1 LPESASGPL
10 TLTQRSST
18 PPPGAPEPWLR
29 LCLGADERFRLR
41 GHRRSA
47 CGRDL
52 VLQLERGEPLL
63 PGEWLSGRTGDPP
76 VRVEAAAEPLLVVRA
91 SDPLDLLRAAYHL
104 GNRHVALEVRCGELR
119 LLEDSVLADLLEQ
132 RGLELERRLAPFL
145 PEAGAYPAGGGHRH
159 RHADGDGDGHG
170 HDHLHGHAQDHNH
183 NHSHSHSESHSHND
197 PDQVCGLD
205 HDHRPVQGH
214 RHGSTHG

>member
-10 TLTQRSST
+10 TLTRRSST
-18 PPPGAPEPWLR
+18 PPPGAPEPGLR
-29 LCLGADERFRLR
+29 LPLGADERTRLR

-91 SDPLDLLRAAYHL
+91 SDPLDLLRAAHHL

-119 LLEDSVLADLLEQ
+119 LLEDSVLADLLKQ

-145 PEAGAYPAGGGHRH
+145 PEAGAYPAGGGH
-159 RHADGDGDGHG
+159 G
-170 HDHLHGHAQDHNH
+170 HDHLHGHAQD
-183 NHSHSHSESHSHND
+183 HSHSHSESHSHND

>member
-1 LPESASGPL
+1 MPESASGPL

-52 VLQLERGEPLL
+52 VLQLERGEPLQ
-63 PGEWLSGRTGDPP
+63 PGEWLSGAPGDPP

-104 GNRHVALEVRCGELR
+104 GNRHVALEVCAGELR
-119 LLEDSVLADLLEQ
+119 LLEDSVLADLLAQ
-132 RGLELERRLAPFL
+132 RGLELEHRQAPFL
-145 PEAGAYPAGGGHRH
+145 PEAGAYAAAGGHRH
-159 RHADGDGDGHG
+159 SHG
-170 HDHLHGHAQDHNH
+170 HDHDHDH
-183 NHSHSHSESHSHND
+183 DHD
-197 PDQVCGLD
+197 PGRGLD
-205 HDHRPVQGH
+205 HDHGPSPADH
-214 RHGSTHG
+214 PTHG

>member
-52 VLQLERGEPLL
+52 VLQLERGEPLQ
-63 PGEWLSGRTGDPP
+63 PGEWLSGAPGDPP

-104 GNRHVALEVRCGELR
+104 GNRHVALEVCAGELR

-132 RGLELERRLAPFL
+132 RGLELEHRQAPFL
-145 PEAGAYPAGGGHRH
+145 PEAGAYAAAGGHRH
-159 RHADGDGDGHG
+159 GHG
-170 HDHLHGHAQDHNH
+170 HDHDHDH
-183 NHSHSHSESHSHND
+183 DHD
-197 PDQVCGLD
+197 PGRGLD
-205 HDHRPVQGH
+205 HDHGPSPADH
-214 RHGSTHG
+214 PTHG

>member
-52 VLQLERGEPLL
+52 VLQLERGEPLQ
-63 PGEWLSGRTGDPP
+63 PGEWLSGAPGDPP

-104 GNRHVALEVRCGELR
+104 GNRHVALEVCASELR
-119 LLEDSVLADLLEQ
+119 LLEDSVLADLLAQ
-132 RGLELERRLAPFL
+132 RGLELEHRQAPFL
-145 PEAGAYPAGGGHRH
+145 PEAGAYAAAGGHRH
-159 RHADGDGDGHG
+159 SHG
-170 HDHLHGHAQDHNH
+170 HDHDHDHDHGHDHDH
-183 NHSHSHSESHSHND
+183 D
-197 PDQVCGLD
+197 PGRGLD
-205 HDHRPVQGH
+205 HDHGPSPADH
-214 RHGSTHG
+214 PTHG

>member
-52 VLQLERGEPLL
+52 VLQLERGEPLQ
-63 PGEWLSGRTGDPP
+63 PGEWLSGAPGDPP

-104 GNRHVALEVRCGELR
+104 GNRHVALEVCADELR

-132 RGLELERRLAPFL
+132 RGLELEHRQAPFL
-145 PEAGAYPAGGGHRH
+145 PEAGAYAAAGGHRH
-159 RHADGDGDGHG
+159 GPGPG
-170 HDHLHGHAQDHNH
+170 HDHDHDH
-183 NHSHSHSESHSHND
+183 D
-197 PDQVCGLD
+197 PGRGLD
-205 HDHRPVQGH
+205 HDHDPSPADH
-214 RHGSTHG
+214 PTHG

>member
-18 PPPGAPEPWLR
+18 RPPGAQEPVLR
-29 LCLGADERFRLR
+29 LSLGADERFRLR

-52 VLQLERGEPLL
+52 VLQLERGEPLQ
-63 PGEWLSGRTGDPP
+63 PGEWLSGAPGDPP

-91 SDPLDLLRAAYHL
+91 SNPLDLLRAAYHL
-104 GNRHVALEVRCGELR
+104 GNRHVALEVCAGELR

-132 RGLELERRLAPFL
+132 RGLELEHRQAPFL
-145 PEAGAYPAGGGHRH
+145 PEAGAYAAAGGHRH
-159 RHADGDGDGHG
+159 GHG
-170 HDHLHGHAQDHNH
+170 HNHGHADHDH
-183 NHSHSHSESHSHND
+183 D
-197 PDQVCGLD
+197 PGRGLD
-205 HDHRPVQGH
+205 HDHGPSPADH
-214 RHGSTHG
+214 PTHG

>member
-52 VLQLERGEPLL
+52 LLQLERGEPLQ
-63 PGEWLSGRTGDPP
+63 PGEWLSGAPGDPP

-104 GNRHVALEVRCGELR
+104 GNRHVALEVCAGELR

-132 RGLELERRLAPFL
+132 RGLELEHRQAPFL
-145 PEAGAYPAGGGHRH
+145 PEAGAYAAAGGHRH
-159 RHADGDGDGHG
+159 SHG
-170 HDHLHGHAQDHNH
+170 
-183 NHSHSHSESHSHND
+183 
-197 PDQVCGLD
+197 PD
-205 HDHRPVQGH
+205 HDHGPSPADH
-214 RHGSTHG
+214 PNHG

>member
-1 LPESASGPL
+1 MSEFASGPL

-52 VLQLERGEPLL
+52 VLQLERGEPLQ
-63 PGEWLSGRTGDPP
+63 PGEWLSGAPGDPP

-104 GNRHVALEVRCGELR
+104 GNRHVALEVCAGELR

-132 RGLELERRLAPFL
+132 RGLALERCQAPFL
-145 PEAGAYPAGGGHRH
+145 PEAGAYAAAGGHRH
-159 RHADGDGDGHG
+159 GPG
-170 HDHLHGHAQDHNH
+170 HDHDHDH
-183 NHSHSHSESHSHND
+183 D
-197 PDQVCGLD
+197 PGRGLD
-205 HDHRPVQGH
+205 HDHDPSPADH
-214 RHGSTHG
+214 PTHG

>member
-10 TLTQRSST
+10 TLTQRSSA

-29 LCLGADERFRLR
+29 LCLGAAERWRLR

-52 VLQLERGEPLL
+52 VLQLERGEPLQ
-63 PGEWLSGRTGDPP
+63 PGEWLSGAPGDPP

-104 GNRHVALEVRCGELR
+104 GNRHVALEVRSGELR
-119 LLEDSVLADLLEQ
+119 LLEDSVLADLLKQ
-132 RGLELERRLAPFL
+132 RGLELECRLAPFL
-145 PEAGAYPAGGGHRH
+145 PEAGAYPAGGGH
-159 RHADGDGDGHG
+159 G
-170 HDHLHGHAQDHNH
+170 HDHLHGHAQD
-183 NHSHSHSESHSHND
+183 HSHSHSESHSHND
-197 PDQVCGLD
+197 PEDQVCGLD

>member
-18 PPPGAPEPWLR
+18 RPPGAQEPVLR
-29 LCLGADERFRLR
+29 LSLGADERFRLR

-52 VLQLERGEPLL
+52 LLQLERGEPLQ
-63 PGEWLSGRTGDPP
+63 PGEWLSGAPGDPP

-104 GNRHVALEVRCGELR
+104 GNRHVALEVSAGELR

-132 RGLELERRLAPFL
+132 RGLELEHRQAPFL
-145 PEAGAYPAGGGHRH
+145 PEAGAYAAAGGHRH
-159 RHADGDGDGHG
+159 GHG
-170 HDHLHGHAQDHNH
+170 HNHGHADHDH
-183 NHSHSHSESHSHND
+183 D
-197 PDQVCGLD
+197 PGRGLD
-205 HDHRPVQGH
+205 HDHGPSPADH
-214 RHGSTHG
+214 PTHG

>member
-1 LPESASGPL
+1 MPESASGPL
-10 TLTQRSST
+10 TLTQRSSA

-52 VLQLERGEPLL
+52 VLQLERGEPLQ
-63 PGEWLSGRTGDPP
+63 PGEWLSGAPGDPP

-104 GNRHVALEVRCGELR
+104 GNRHVALEVCAGELR

-132 RGLELERRLAPFL
+132 RGLELEHRQAPFL
-145 PEAGAYPAGGGHRH
+145 PEAGAYAAAGGHRH
-159 RHADGDGDGHG
+159 SHGPG
-170 HDHLHGHAQDHNH
+170 HDHDHDH
-183 NHSHSHSESHSHND
+183 D
-197 PDQVCGLD
+197 PGRGLD
-205 HDHRPVQGH
+205 HDHGPSPADQP
-214 RHGSTHG
+214 THG

>member
-52 VLQLERGEPLL
+52 VLQLERGEPLQ
-63 PGEWLSGRTGDPP
+63 PGEWLSGAPGDPP

-104 GNRHVALEVRCGELR
+104 GNRHVALEVCAGELR

-132 RGLELERRLAPFL
+132 RGLELEHRQAPFL
-145 PEAGAYPAGGGHRH
+145 PEAGAYAAAGGHRH
-159 RHADGDGDGHG
+159 GHG
-170 HDHLHGHAQDHNH
+170 HDHDHDH
-183 NHSHSHSESHSHND
+183 D
-197 PDQVCGLD
+197 PGRGLD
-205 HDHRPVQGH
+205 HDHGPSPADH
-214 RHGSTHG
+214 PTHG

>member
-52 VLQLERGEPLL
+52 VLQLERGEPLQ
-63 PGEWLSGRTGDPP
+63 PGEWLSGAPGDPP

-104 GNRHVALEVRCGELR
+104 GNRHVALEVCAGELR
-119 LLEDSVLADLLEQ
+119 LLEDSVLADLLAQ
-132 RGLELERRLAPFL
+132 RGLELEHRQAPFL
-145 PEAGAYPAGGGHRH
+145 PEAGAYAAAGGHRH
-159 RHADGDGDGHG
+159 SHDHDHDHG
-170 HDHLHGHAQDHNH
+170 HDPGRG
-183 NHSHSHSESHSHND
+183 
-197 PDQVCGLD
+197 PGRGLD
-205 HDHRPVQGH
+205 HDHGPSSADH
-214 RHGSTHG
+214 PTHG

>member
-18 PPPGAPEPWLR
+18 PPPGAPEPGLR
-29 LCLGADERFRLR
+29 LSLGADERFRLR

-52 VLQLERGEPLL
+52 LLQLERGEPLQ
-63 PGEWLSGRTGDPP
+63 PGEWLSGAPGDPP

-104 GNRHVALEVRCGELR
+104 GNRHVALEVCAGELR

-132 RGLELERRLAPFL
+132 RGLELEHRQAPFL
-145 PEAGAYPAGGGHRH
+145 PEAGAYAAADGHRH
-159 RHADGDGDGHG
+159 GHG
-170 HDHLHGHAQDHNH
+170 HDHGHVDHDH
-183 NHSHSHSESHSHND
+183 DHD
-197 PDQVCGLD
+197 PDRGLD
-205 HDHRPVQGH
+205 HDHGPSPADH
-214 RHGSTHG
+214 PTHG

>member
-29 LCLGADERFRLR
+29 LCLGAAERFRLR

-52 VLQLERGEPLL
+52 VLQLERGEPLQ
-63 PGEWLSGRTGDPP
+63 PGEWLSGAPGDPL

-104 GNRHVALEVRCGELR
+104 GNRHVALEVCAGELR

-132 RGLELERRLAPFL
+132 RGLELEHRQAPFL
-145 PEAGAYPAGGGHRH
+145 PEAGAYAAAGGHRH
-159 RHADGDGDGHG
+159 GHG
-170 HDHLHGHAQDHNH
+170 HGHEHDHDHDH
-183 NHSHSHSESHSHND
+183 D
-197 PDQVCGLD
+197 PGRGLD
-205 HDHRPVQGH
+205 HDHGPSPADH
-214 RHGSTHG
+214 PTHG

>member
-10 TLTQRSST
+10 TLTRRSST
-18 PPPGAPEPWLR
+18 PPPGAPEPGLR
-29 LCLGADERFRLR
+29 LPLGADERTRLR
-41 GHRRSA
+41 GHRRTA

-63 PGEWLSGRTGDPP
+63 PGEWLSGGTGDPP

-104 GNRHVALEVRCGELR
+104 GNRHVALEVRSGELR

-159 RHADGDGDGHG
+159 ADGDAHG
-170 HDHLHGHAQDHNH
+170 HDHLHGYAQDHSDIDSQSQ
-183 NHSHSHSESHSHND
+183 SHSHSHND
-197 PDQVCGLD
+197 PDQVGGLD
-205 HDHRPVQGH
+205 HDHRQVQGH